1 MSRSAGGWSVCSW
14 RRSLVVAYACALMV
28 TFGRAGDA
36 AAQNRL
42 LDEYALTTWTD
53 EEGLFGGWIVGIAQ
67 DLNGYLWVGTVSGLL
82 RFDGLNFERFHGTES
97 TLLPQRSV
105 SSLYG
110 ARDGSVWVGYSGG
123 GGIYRIRE
131 REVTDYG
138 PAEGLGGGRI
148 AALAED
154 GEGVMFA
161 ATPNGLYRLDRE
173 HWKKVG
179 SDQGL
184 PNGQVYAIYRDH
196 LNAFWA
202 VTGDAVFKR
211 TPPASRFEA
220 VSRTTEAPLGFSE
233 SPNGE
238 MWVTSPSVGYQQFE
252 PSGRRTSANDGA
264 RRGYGSRLLHD
275 RSGNLWVATL
285 GTGLWFVR
293 SGESAP
299 QAVGTHNGLSND
311 SVRGLFEDRNGDVWV
326 GTTVGLHRFAR
337 RRVTPYTD
345 LGVVRALEATRDG
358 AVWIATGT
366 GVVQLLNGMR
376 RQFGVADG
384 LPSADVRGL
393 HVSRSGQLWV
403 TTTDG
408 IASFADGRFSS
419 LRLDEGRWPVGT
431 ATIAID
437 SKGGLWGCSEDYGL
451 FRWRDGRLQTVS
463 LSPEVHLTDVHS
475 VAVDR
480 ADRVWLLMSGGG
492 IGLIGSDGDFRLL
505 RKSDRF
511 HRSDL
516 AFYEDDHGTVWLGA
530 GERLTRFKAGTIS
543 AITVFSG
550 LPAGAIR
557 SITGDRDG
565 NLWIGTSGGIMRM
578 ADREFEVAEIEPGRR
593 LEFRSYSSS
602 DGLPGVPVRYG
613 YPSAV
618 RAANGQLWFVTG
630 NGVTQVDPERLSNT
644 RPPTPVHIQRVNANG
659 RSFEPT
665 GAFVLPPRTTSL
677 QIDYTALEFYSPRQV
692 QFRYRLE
699 GLDEAWTDAGPRRQ
713 ALFTNLPPRAYRFQV
728 MARSSEGVWNP
739 AGDAIEFSITPMF
752 YQTSWFAGLVAA
764 AIIGAITLAWRV
776 RRQQVRRQFELV
788 LTERARMAREI
799 HDTLL
804 QSLAGLE
811 LQVDAMASQLTSGGP
826 VWQQMERVRR
836 QIQSD
841 VSEARQSIWALRS
854 PTLETR
860 DLASALQELGQT
872 LAGSSGIGFEFTL
885 EGRPARCAGKIEE
898 HLLRVGLEAVSNAV
912 RHAQASLV
920 RLELLYSDDSITLRV
935 SDDGRG
941 FDVGEAERQAGTHWG
956 LATMQERADAI
967 GGQLRLVSR
976 PGAGTN
982 LEMIA
987 PLLSPS
993 KS

>member
-1 MSRSAGGWSVCSW
+1 MCPSAGWWPDRSS
-14 RRSLVVAYACALMV
+14 RRSKMLAYACALV
-28 TFGRAGDA
+28 LTFGRAHDA
-36 AAQNRL
+36 VAQSRL
-42 LDEYALTTWTD
+42 LDEYALTSWAD

-67 DLNGYLWVGTVSGLL
+67 DPNGYLWVGTVSGLL
-82 RFDGLNFERFHGTES
+82 RFDGLNFERFHGTDG

-105 SSLYG
+105 SSIYG

-131 REVTDYG
+131 RQVTDYG

-154 GEGVMFA
+154 GEGAMFA
-161 ATPNGLYRLDRE
+161 ATPNGLYRLNRE
-173 HWKKVG
+173 RWERIG
-179 SDQGL
+179 SEQGL
-184 PNGQVYAIYRDH
+184 PNGQVFAIYRDR
-196 LNAFWA
+196 LNALWA
-202 VTGDAVFKR
+202 VTAEAVFKR
-211 TPPASRFEA
+211 TTPSNRFEL
-220 VSRTTEAPLGFSE
+220 VSRTTDAPLGFSE
-233 SPNGE
+233 SPTGE
-238 MWVTSPSVGYQQFE
+238 MWVTSPSVGYRQID
-252 PSGRRTSANDGA
+252 PRGRSSGEAGA
-264 RRGYGSRLLHD
+264 RRGYGSKLLHD
-275 RSGNLWVATL
+275 RSGNLWIATL
-285 GTGLWFVR
+285 GRGLWFLR
-293 SGESAP
+293 HGESVP

-345 LGVVRALEATRDG
+345 FGVVRALEATPDG
-358 AVWIATGT
+358 GVWIATGS
-366 GVVQLLNGMR
+366 GVVQLLNGRR
-376 RQFGVADG
+376 RQFGIADG

-403 TTTDG
+403 TTIAG
-408 IASFADGRFSS
+408 IASFADGRFSP
-419 LRLDEGRWPVGT
+419 LRLDEGRWPAGT
-431 ATIAID
+431 VTIAID
-437 SKGGLWGCSEDYGL
+437 SKGRLWGCSEDNGL
-451 FRWRDGRLQTVS
+451 FRWHDGQLQTVS
-463 LSPEVHLTDVHS
+463 LSHEVHAADVHS

-492 IGLIGSDGDFRLL
+492 VGLIDAEGGFQLL

-516 AFYEDDHGTVWLGA
+516 AFHEDDAGTVWLGA
-530 GERLTRFKAGTIS
+530 GERLTRFKAGRMA

-557 SITGDRDG
+557 SITGDREG
-565 NLWIGTSGGIMRM
+565 NLWIGTSGGIMRV
-578 ADREFEVAEIEPGRR
+578 ADSEFDVTEVEPGRR

-618 RAANGQLWFVTG
+618 RAADGQLWFVTG
-630 NGVTQVDPERLSNT
+630 NGVTQVDPQRLSDS
-644 RPPTPVHIQRVNANG
+644 RSPTPVHIERVNANG

-665 GAFVLPPRTTSL
+665 GSFVLPPRTTSL
-677 QIDYTALEFYSPRQV
+677 QIDYTALEFYAPRQV

-699 GLDEAWTDAGPRRQ
+699 GLDDAWTDAGSRRQ

-728 MARSSEGVWNP
+728 MARSSEGIWNP
-739 AGDAIEFSITPMF
+739 AGDEIAFSIQPMF
-752 YQTSWFAGLVAA
+752 YQTSWFAGLVVT

-885 EGRPARCAGKIEE
+885 EGKPARCAGKVEE

-912 RHAQASLV
+912 RHAQATLV

-941 FDVGEAERQAGTHWG
+941 FDISEAQRQAGTHWG
-956 LATMQERADAI
+956 LATMRERADAI
-967 GGQLRLVSR
+967 GGQLSLVSR